1 MCVGVVLATAGR
13 AAQAEDVC
21 PGDFQVP
28 GHGLVSI
35 VPTGWGLPNA
45 ALVEVTGSGRV
56 TTSMDARA
64 YFASAC
70 TNGVYS
76 NEQYL
81 AMKLLGKEFRYT
93 SDLSGAG
100 CGCNAAL
107 YLTSMRQNP
116 RPSTCRDYY
125 CDANNICG
133 ESCAEIDIQ
142 EANQRAWHSTL
153 HTGTDRFGVMG
164 GYGGGDGFNGARDW
178 GAGDYGPGGRCIDT
192 SKPFDVAAR
201 FQTTAEGSL
210 DAMLVQL
217 SQPGRSCTL
226 STKLGSYA
234 GMAELSAALEA
245 GMTPVVS
252 YWSSNKMLWLDGRG
266 SDQRGPCAID
276 NKVACAAA
284 VSFYNFSVVPISA
297 PPTPPAMEPAPAPGS
312 SQLRP
317 TRAPAGLPALPPL
330 LAPVPAPVP
339 VPIPVAARP
348 AHGEDG
354 KIAISDALGAFCGR
368 STQLPEV
375 KGTLMGNL
383 ITSTER
389 LHKSPHQWCVC
400 TAALILGAVSAWD
413 GPFFYK
419 TIFTVVSVMVAA
431 SIADY
436 ETRALELTA
445 DLVSQSVVVV
455 QVSIAVATAIYHGFG
470 GFQVLFGAALG
481 LLGTQGSCRWALSAD
496 HVVHGFAL
504 FLYSMGALLGCLIFT
519 VWRHLFLKMLGPLV
533 GGFLVATGFGGLFS
547 RIHEALTS
555 THLPIFPPPDLDWE
569 ASAADTLG
577 THGRGAIAGACGCAL
592 LALVCMGFGGERKRA
607 LAVSALMGYIL
618 VNAVVAVTMPRS
630 LGTNDSWPWPMFG
643 CLLWALITSASAW
656 RQLDDVIQS
665 EVQESVSQAMTT
677 MSSMASMPAKFPW
690 RSSIYRPPSW
700 PGAADR
706 DERLIVEPS
715 APPMSEW
722 SRERHASR
730 ERHVALERL
739 SSRERQPTQRL
750 QGRQPPASPP
760 SGTAELP
767 DGGRPRRQQR

>member
-1 MCVGVVLATAGR
+1 M
-13 AAQAEDVC
+13 
-21 PGDFQVP
+21 P

-35 VPTGWGLPNA
+35 IPTGWGLPDA

-64 YFASAC
+64 YFAAEC
-70 TNGVYS
+70 TKGVYS

-81 AMKLLGKEFRYT
+81 AMKLLGKELRYT

-133 ESCAEIDIQ
+133 ESCAEIDVQ

-153 HTGTDRFGVMG
+153 HTRTDRFGVMG

-178 GAGDYGPGGRCIDT
+178 GAADYGPGARCIDT
-192 SKPFDVAAR
+192 LNPFDVAAR
-201 FQTTAEGSL
+201 FQTSVEGRL
-210 DAMLVQL
+210 DAIVVQL

-226 STKLGSYA
+226 STTLGNYA

-266 SDQRGPCAID
+266 SDQQGPCAAD
-276 NKVACAAA
+276 NKAACASA
-284 VSFYNFSVVPISA
+284 VSFYNFSIVPLSV
-297 PPTPPAMEPAPAPGS
+297 PLTPPAIQPAPAPGPM
-312 SQLRP
+312 QLRP
-317 TRAPAGLPALPPL
+317 TRAPQPVLPPL

-339 VPIPVAARP
+339 VPIPVAASP
-348 AHGEDG
+348 AHGEDA

-368 STQLPEV
+368 GTQLPEV
-375 KGTLMGNL
+375 KGTLMGYL
-383 ITSTER
+383 FTSTER
-389 LHKSPHQWCVC
+389 LHKSPHQWCIC
-400 TAALILGAVSAWD
+400 TAALIMGAISAWD
-413 GPFFYK
+413 GPLFYK
-419 TIFTVVSVMVAA
+419 TIFSVVTVVVAA

-445 DLVSQSVVVV
+445 DPVSQAVVVV
-455 QVSIAVATAIYHGFG
+455 QVSTAVAIAVNYGFE

-481 LLGTQGSCRWALSAD
+481 LLGTQGSCSWALSAD

-504 FLYSMGALLGCLIFT
+504 FLYSNGAILGCLVFT
-519 VWRHLFLKMLGPLV
+519 LWRHLFLKMLGPLV

-547 RIHEALTS
+547 RIHEALTG

-569 ASAADTLG
+569 ASAADILG
-577 THGRGAIAGACGCAL
+577 TRGRGAIAGACGCAL
-592 LALVCMGFGGERKRA
+592 LALICMGFGGERKRA
-607 LAVSALMGYIL
+607 LAISALVGYIF
-618 VNAVVAVTMPRS
+618 VNAVVAVAMPRS
-630 LGTNDSWPWPMFG
+630 LGANDSWPWPMFG
-643 CLLWALITSASAW
+643 CLLWALVTSASAW
-656 RQLDDVIQS
+656 RQLDDLIQS
-665 EVQESVSQAMTT
+665 EVQESISQAMTT
-677 MSSMASMPAKFPW
+677 MSSMASMPSKFPW
-690 RSSIYRPPSW
+690 RSGIYRPPSW
-700 PGAADR
+700 PEAADR

-722 SRERHASR
+722 SRERNASR
-730 ERHVALERL
+730 ERHVSIERQP
-739 SSRERQPTQRL
+739 SRERQPTQRSL
-750 QGRQPPASPP
+750 RRQPPAPP
-760 SGTAELP
+760 SGTSESHE
-767 DGGRPRRQQR
+767 GGRSRQQHR